1 MNKQTI
7 ERLVHAVLIESE
19 EARSDDFIL
28 LYEVYSHIQPFIG
41 GMQFKDIC
49 RRHRQLG
56 LPSVHSISRVR
67 RMVFAK
73 YPELKPKDTEPREL
87 EEIEFIEYVRGEQHD
102 RK

>member
-1 MNKQTI
+1 MDKKTI
-7 ERLVHAVLIESE
+7 EQLVHAMLVDNE

-28 LYEVYSHIQPFIG
+28 LFEVYSHLQPYIG

-49 RRHRQLG
+49 RKHRQLG

-73 YPELKPKDTEPREL
+73 HPELKPKDNEPRL
-87 EEIEFIEYVRGEQHD
+87 QEEIDFLEYVRG
-102 RK
+102 